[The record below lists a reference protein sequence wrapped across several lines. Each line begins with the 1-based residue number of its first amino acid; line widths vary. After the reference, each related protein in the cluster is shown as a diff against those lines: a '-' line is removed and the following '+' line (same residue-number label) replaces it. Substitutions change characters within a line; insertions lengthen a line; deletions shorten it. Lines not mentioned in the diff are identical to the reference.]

1 MSVKGNA
8 ESYVELRGSLKLP
21 EAIQGKSAYEIALM
35 HGFKGTEEEWLE
47 QLKYGKDGDKGED
60 GADGLTPYI
69 GANGNWWIGIND
81 TGIQAVASYKCTET
95 EITAGSPSTEAEGT
109 VTFVLEPLA

>member
-1 MSVKGNA
+1 MSVKGSA
-8 ESYVELRGSLKLP
+8 ESYVKLRGSLSMPK
-21 EAIQGKSAYEIALM
+21 AIHGKSAYELAVM
-35 HGFKGTEEEWLE
+35 HGYKGTEEEWLE
-47 QLKYGKDGDKGED
+47 QLKYGED

-69 GANGNWWIGIND
+69 GSNGNWWLGAND